1 MASNVLLSIC
11 SGILL
16 ALSFPGF
23 GIYGLAWVALA
34 PFFLAL
40 GRAANLRQALACGLF
55 FGLAFF
61 GLHLFWITE
70 LYRFV
75 EWWVAPALAALV
87 LFQTSF
93 ILIFVIIS
101 RLFLVA
107 SGPAEERLLRQPAA
121 SALVGKGKRAAGSAG
136 VLKSL
141 FYVFALAAFWVLVE
155 WVRALGAFG
164 VSAGNIGYT
173 QAPLLPLIQIASYT
187 TVYGVSFLLALFN
200 AALAL
205 FISDLKRWQPLVL
218 AALLVLAAAGY
229 GFQVLAL
236 AEQTEQSASLT
247 DVLRGAPL
255 PRRFALVQPN
265 IDQKDK
271 LNPAL
276 VPAIFDIH
284 EEMTKQAALDRPE
297 IIIWPETAIFS
308 YLLHDARLLPRLRQ
322 LAKESKAWIIFGTPH
337 YAGGKAYNSI
347 VSMSPQ
353 GEIVSRYDK
362 QQLVPFG
369 EYLPFRKYLYPML
382 KRVGYYDSEFSPGA
396 GPRPITAAGLKLAAA
411 VCFES
416 TFPELM
422 RERVA
427 PDSGL
432 ILLVTNDAWFGDSS
446 VLDFHLSTAVFRA
459 VENRKY
465 FIQAGNTGYSALIDP
480 YGRIL
485 ERSEVNQRQILIFE
499 LPLGQ
504 GQKDLI

>member
-1 MASNVLLSIC
+1 MASNVLLSIL

-16 ALSFPGF
+16 ALSFAGF
-23 GIYGLAWVALA
+23 GIYGLAWVGLA

-40 GRAANLRQALACGLF
+40 GRAENLRQALACGLF
-55 FGLAFF
+55 FGLTFF
-61 GLHLFWITE
+61 GMHLFWITE

-75 EWWVAPALAALV
+75 QWWVAPALAALV
-87 LFQTSF
+87 LFQTAY
-93 ILIFVIIS
+93 ILVFVTIS
-101 RLFLVA
+101 RLFLAA
-107 SGPAEERLLRQPAA
+107 SGPAEERRPPLQPAA
-121 SALVGKGKRAAGSAG
+121 SALVAKGKRASGGAGA
-136 VLKSL
+136 LRDL
-141 FYVFALAAFWVLVE
+141 FYVFALAALWVVVE
-155 WVRALGAFG
+155 RARALGAFG
-164 VSAGNIGYT
+164 VTAGNIGYT
-173 QAPLLPLIQIASYT
+173 QAPLLPLIQIASHT

-205 FISDLKRWQPLVL
+205 FISDLKRWQPLAL

-229 GFQVLAL
+229 GSQVLAL
-236 AEQTEQSASLT
+236 AERTEQSASLT
-247 DVLRGAPL
+247 DVLRGGPL

-284 EEMTKQAALDRPE
+284 AEMTEQAALDKPG

-308 YLLHDARLLPRLRQ
+308 YLLHDGRLLPRLRG
-322 LAKESKAWIIFGTPH
+322 LARESKAWIIFGTPH

-347 VSMSPQ
+347 VAMSPE

-369 EYLPFRKYLYPML
+369 EYLPFRRYLYPML
-382 KRVGYYDSEFSPGA
+382 KGVGYYDSEFSPGA
-396 GPRPITAAGLKLAAA
+396 GPRPVAADGLKLAAA

-416 TFPELM
+416 TFPELI
-422 RERVA
+422 RERVLEG
-427 PDSGL
+427 PDL

-480 YGRIL
+480 YGRML
-485 ERSEVNQRQILIFE
+485 KRSEVNRRQILTFE
-499 LPLGQ
+499 VPLS
-504 GQKDLI
+504 